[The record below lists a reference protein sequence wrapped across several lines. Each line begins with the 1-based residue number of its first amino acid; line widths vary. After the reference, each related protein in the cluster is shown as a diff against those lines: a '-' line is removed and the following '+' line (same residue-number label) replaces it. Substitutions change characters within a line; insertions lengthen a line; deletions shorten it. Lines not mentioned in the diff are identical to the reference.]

1 MTDSVNSTTEQTL
14 TVTALFKDRDSAERA
29 YRRLIEHGYD
39 RHNINLVMSD
49 ETRHRF
55 LASELTEGEHSTKG
69 VAPGGVIGATGG
81 ALVGAMAGLA
91 IPALGIVAIGPLFAA
106 LVGASLGSLTG
117 GYLGSLLGV
126 GIPKEREKHYEDVI
140 SQGGVLM
147 SITARSDSEA
157 GTIKHEWSK
166 LGGAPVAH

>member
-1 MTDSVNSTTEQTL
+1 MTGSVNSTTEQAL
-14 TVTALFKDRDSAERA
+14 MVTALFNDRDSAERA

-39 RHNINLVMSD
+39 RHNINLVMSE

-55 LASELTEGEHSTKG
+55 FASELTEDRHVSHG
-69 VAPGGVIGATGG
+69 PGLGGAIGASGG

-126 GIPKEREKHYEDVI
+126 GLPEEREKHYEDVI
-140 SQGGVLM
+140 SNGGVLM
-147 SITARSDSEA
+147 SITARSESEA
-157 GTIKHEWSK
+157 GTIKHEWSR
-166 LGGAPVAH
+166 LGGDPVAH

>member
-1 MTDSVNSTTEQTL
+1 MTDSVNSTTEQAL

-39 RHNINLVMSD
+39 RHSVNLVMSD

-55 LASELTEGEHSTKG
+55 FASELTEDKHPTQGPG
-69 VAPGGVIGATGG
+69 LGGVIGASGG

-147 SITARSDSEA
+147 SIAARSESEA
-157 GTIKHEWSK
+157 VAIKHEWSK
-166 LGGAPVAH
+166 LGGAPVAY

>member
-1 MTDSVNSTTEQTL
+1 MTDSVNSTTEQAL

-39 RHNINLVMSD
+39 RHSVNLVMSD
-49 ETRHRF
+49 ETRQRF
-55 LASELTEGEHSTKG
+55 LASELIEDEHSTKG
-69 VAPGGVIGATGG
+69 VAPGGVIGASSG

-106 LVGASLGSLTG
+106 LIGAGLGSLTG

-126 GIPKEREKHYEDVI
+126 GIPEEREQHYEEII

-147 SITARSDSEA
+147 SVTARSESEA

-166 LGGAPVAH
+166 LGGDPVAH